1 MNIGINDDEKNKRIE
16 ELIKEELEIIKKIK
30 EKLKKKINK
39 VDFILTKSEIDN
51 MYDLV
56 KVNIEEYFYKNK
68 ERFKLINGTEFI
80 VENWKKENFYI
91 NTLKIIFKE
100 LEIVVKA
107 RNKFIFDG
115 DSILFKRNES
125 ILISFL
131 IENFRNIN
139 GVENDFEIYIT
150 RKELEKFIKIYE
162 VKSDF
167 IDKLEKNE
175 LLIID
180 KYNNDNLFILL
191 KNSPYTYENES
202 NLRKFIIQNYNFK
215 INGEIN
221 NKIKEEIKSEIEKYN
236 VETEKNEEKIRCI
249 NNTASDLKQKVE
261 NLETIINNFKIEI
274 ITMLGIFAGLFSYLT
289 INFNLMKELLSGS
302 KEIESVFLIVAVFCI
317 GLVPI
322 VVILFLIKF
331 LFLIPNDYSDDTLKK
346 LPFWKKYFSPLV
358 IITVTMIL
366 VVAIIF
372 IYLLFWDNYKK
383 YNSNFEKLEQ
393 KVDVKIEEVQKLKKE
408 IEYLKLK
415 YENQN
420 REKLIENPNKSNNII
435 ILKR

>member
-1 MNIGINDDEKNKRIE
+1 MSIGINENEKNKRIE

-150 RKELEKFIKIYE
+150 RKELEKFIKIY
-162 VKSDF
+162 F
-167 IDKLEKNE
+167 IFRF
-175 LLIID
+175 
-180 KYNNDNLFILL
+180 FI
-191 KNSPYTYENES
+191 SS
-202 NLRKFIIQNYNFK
+202 FDISF
-215 INGEIN
+215 
-221 NKIKEEIKSEIEKYN
+221 
-236 VETEKNEEKIRCI
+236 
-249 NNTASDLKQKVE
+249 
-261 NLETIINNFKIEI
+261 
-274 ITMLGIFAGLFSYLT
+274 
-289 INFNLMKELLSGS
+289 
-302 KEIESVFLIVAVFCI
+302 FL
-317 GLVPI
+317 
-322 VVILFLIKF
+322 
-331 LFLIPNDYSDDTLKK
+331 
-346 LPFWKKYFSPLV
+346 
-358 IITVTMIL
+358 
-366 VVAIIF
+366 
-372 IYLLFWDNYKK
+372 
-383 YNSNFEKLEQ
+383 
-393 KVDVKIEEVQKLKKE
+393 
-408 IEYLKLK
+408 
-415 YENQN
+415 
-420 REKLIENPNKSNNII
+420 
-435 ILKR
+435 